1 MSNNTKKQFYKS
13 NFYFFT
19 DIDINVSNF
28 EETFILKY
36 PNLKFKLYVN
46 DCPSDNKNLAYS
58 LYLNDICDKDLF
70 NAIIELIFKITNA
83 KFNIL
88 YKRLDIIHC
97 E

>member
-36 PNLKFKLYVN
+36 PNLKFMLMIVQ
-46 DCPSDNKNLAYS
+46 
-58 LYLNDICDKDLF
+58 
-70 NAIIELIFKITNA
+70 AIIKI
-83 KFNIL
+83 
-88 YKRLDIIHC
+88 
-97 E
+97 